1 MDYIDLALLC
11 SVIGAET
18 RLVSLPQPIKWKTN
32 SNHDLV
38 ASFSRALRGLRV
50 LSLDSH
56 WLTVFS
62 FLLIATLI
70 RKALNNTS
78 LEGYKVDMS
87 QTSYLT

>member
-1 MDYIDLALLC
+1 MT
-11 SVIGAET
+11 GAET

-38 ASFSRALRGLRV
+38 ASFSCALRGLRV
-50 LSLDSH
+50 PSLDSH

-87 QTSYLT
+87 QTPYLT